1 MAYYLVQHGKAH
13 SKEDDPEQGLTEE
26 GIQETLKIA
35 QLLLSK
41 TSKILTL
48 RTSNNPVIA
57 RQRSCRGNP
66 ENKAFRL
73 NQYTNPPRVDL
84 ISQSKSLTT
93 S

>member
-1 MAYYLVQHGKAH
+1 MATVTLTKWGNSIGIRIPSIIVKEAHLVPG
-13 SKEDDPEQGLTEE
+13 EE
-26 GIQETLKIA
+26 
-35 QLLLSK
+35 
-41 TSKILTL
+41 LTL

-84 ISQSKSLTT
+84 ISQSTPT
-93 S
+93 SFFFNQP